1 MCRERLICCLA
12 LVLWAAP
19 AARAADDQQA
29 PIPTAWGKPVKGL
42 QAGIRVNPKEGI
54 PQALVVVEVVVRNVS
69 KEVIEF
75 DHLQLGLKGEHSE
88 GTVTATCVEVYGSF
102 TPKGTRFGAKLAPGE
117 SHRLALAPISRDGE
131 GGVILPTLKVR
142 LGENRIGVEGV
153 VVRLVGAN
161 DVELVTGY
169 LDVQITPPKK

>member
-1 MCRERLICCLA
+1 MRCAGLICWPV

-19 AARAADDQQA
+19 VPRAADAPQA
-29 PIPTAWGKPVKGL
+29 PIPTAWGKPVNGL
-42 QAGIRVNPKEGI
+42 QAGIRVNPKERI
-54 PQALVVVEVVVRNVS
+54 PSAVVVLEVVVRNVS

-88 GTVTATCVEVYGSF
+88 GTVTAKCVEVWGSF
-102 TPKGTRFGAKLAPGE
+102 VQKGYRFKAKLAPGE

-131 GGVILPTLKVR
+131 ASVILPNLKVR

-153 VVRLVGAN
+153 VVRLVGAK

-169 LDVQITPPKK
+169 LDVEVAPAKK